1 MAQPEMARDAEDTSP
16 VHSLLSVEYWTAD
29 LALAHLP
36 EMNGRRVEVLRGS
49 VLVAPHAGWD
59 HQTIEVNLGYL
70 LRQAAKRAGFWAVP
84 EINVVCGEDLFIPDV
99 TVTRT
104 SGAGKIAM
112 DIGDVVMLV
121 EIVSGNR
128 RKDLIDRPKVYAAAG
143 VPWFMRVDFRNRIPA
158 VVLHELVDGEY
169 TPAVAAAAG
178 TVFVMK
184 EPFEFTIDPADLLD
198 D

>member
-1 MAQPEMARDAEDTSP
+1 MARDAEDTSP

-59 HQTIEVNLGYL
+59 HQSIERNLSYL
-70 LRQAAKRAGFWAVP
+70 LHQGARRAGFWAVP
-84 EINVVCGEDLFIPDV
+84 EVNIVCGEDLFIPDV

-104 SGAGKIAM
+104 SGAGRVAVNIA
-112 DIGDVVMLV
+112 DVVMLV